1 MIATVLKERLIIS
14 VQFFIKRKFSVEILL
29 EISGCRNFQKG
40 RVDTYKRIVT
50 YVGCLWNFLIV
61 GWRECSAMDL
71 DDLGSTKVG
80 SDMDVVVMKDYTIG
94 MKFKTNDWVI
104 VCIVLEL

>member
-1 MIATVLKERLIIS
+1 
-14 VQFFIKRKFSVEILL
+14 
-29 EISGCRNFQKG
+29 
-40 RVDTYKRIVT
+40 
-50 YVGCLWNFLIV
+50 
-61 GWRECSAMDL
+61 MDL

>member
-1 MIATVLKERLIIS
+1 
-14 VQFFIKRKFSVEILL
+14 
-29 EISGCRNFQKG
+29 
-40 RVDTYKRIVT
+40 
-50 YVGCLWNFLIV
+50 
-61 GWRECSAMDL
+61 MDL

-104 VCIVLEL
+104 VCFVLELHCGLIFYLTLGRDTLVSF